1 MNPKCQAQRDVM
13 VEHVLG
19 ELDGLVA
26 ARLEAHLANCEACA
40 RVHARLAEGFQGART
55 LEPEVSE
62 SELSRMA
69 SRLAPYMEPAHRSR
83 PGFGWVVGAAAAFAG
98 VVAVWSAARP
108 DVEPQPPAPLAA
120 ITAPVPAPAP
130 PPAQPVRHRALT
142 PHLKAVV
149 SGDWAGA
156 VRQPAAERTALEMDA
171 GFAVLDFEGGEG
183 RTLQIVAPDVE
194 VVVLGTRLFVEAH
207 AGVPTTVGVVS
218 GKVEVRSHGQ
228 IEILG
233 PGQVRAFDA
242 AGAYTPDRAN
252 LRSVAHHDDGFL
264 DRAPAPEAPVAA
276 RRVAPKPRRARPE
289 PVAALTS
296 AERLVRQGKVAEGL
310 KQYEALIA
318 SRPPAPWMD
327 VARYERARVWGFVQ
341 GDLRRADAE
350 LARLAAG
357 ADPEVRHQ
365 ARLARCELAFV
376 EDRCAAAECLEAL
389 ARDPAVAREAAALMA
404 RWGVRGDTSCGQ

>member
-1 MNPKCQAQRDVM
+1 
-13 VEHVLG
+13 
-19 ELDGLVA
+19 
-26 ARLEAHLANCEACA
+26 
-40 RVHARLAEGFQGART
+40 
-55 LEPEVSE
+55 
-62 SELSRMA
+62 
-69 SRLAPYMEPAHRSR
+69 
-83 PGFGWVVGAAAAFAG
+83 
-98 VVAVWSAARP
+98 
-108 DVEPQPPAPLAA
+108 
-120 ITAPVPAPAP
+120 
-130 PPAQPVRHRALT
+130 
-142 PHLKAVV
+142 
-149 SGDWAGA
+149 
-156 VRQPAAERTALEMDA
+156 
-171 GFAVLDFEGGEG
+171 
-183 RTLQIVAPDVE
+183 
-194 VVVLGTRLFVEAH
+194 
-207 AGVPTTVGVVS
+207 
-218 GKVEVRSHGQ
+218 
-228 IEILG
+228 
-233 PGQVRAFDA
+233 
-242 AGAYTPDRAN
+242 TPDRAN

-310 KQYEALIA
+310 SQYEALIA